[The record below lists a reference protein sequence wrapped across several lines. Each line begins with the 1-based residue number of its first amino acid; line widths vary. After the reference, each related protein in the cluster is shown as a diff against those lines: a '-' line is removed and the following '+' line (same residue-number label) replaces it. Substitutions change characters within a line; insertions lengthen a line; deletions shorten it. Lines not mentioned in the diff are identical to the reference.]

1 MQLPAPPPLDGV
13 THEFVDAAG
22 LRMHV
27 ALAGAD
33 DAPPLLLLHGW
44 PQNWWVW
51 RKVIPALTSRFRVIA
66 PDLRG
71 HGWTDAPLHGY
82 EKEQLAS
89 DILALLG
96 ALGVERV
103 TWVGHDWGGYTG
115 FLAALREP
123 QRIDRMLA
131 MCIPHPWLGPDPRRM
146 AMMLGYQGPISLPL
160 LGPPIAA
167 RIAPRIIQAGR
178 RDDALGPADVAV
190 FMDHLPRRVS
200 VAMYRTFLTREV
212 VPVARGRYADAV
224 LAGADDA
231 RHRCPR
237 RDYARHRARAG
248 RGPAGPHGRGC
259 PGSRPLGSRATT
271 SGRDRLVPARAVAP
285 EGRGPRPGAGRLTG
299 PPRRAARPAPDRS
312 TPGSR

>member
-1 MQLPAPPPLDGV
+1 MNELAPPPLEGV
-13 THEFVDAAG
+13 THEYIDAAG

-103 TWVGHDWGGYTG
+103 TWVGHDWGGYAG

-131 MCIPHPWLGPDPRRM
+131 MCIPHPWTAPDPRRM

-178 RDDALGPADVAV
+178 RDDALAAADVAV
-190 FMDHLPRRVS
+190 FMDRLPRRVS

-224 LAGADDA
+224 LQVPTTLAIGAHDLIT
-231 RHRCPR
+231 
-237 RDYARHRARAG
+237 
-248 RGPAGPHGRGC
+248 RGIAPGPVKGQPNLTVEVV
-259 PGSRPLGSRATT
+259 PGA
-271 SGRDRLVPARAVAP
+271 AHWAP
-285 EGRGPRPGAGRLTG
+285 EQQPQAVIDWCLRGQ
-299 PPRRAARPAPDRS
+299 
-312 TPGSR
+312 

>member
-131 MCIPHPWLGPDPRRM
+131 MCIPHPWLRPDPRRM
-146 AMMLGYQGPISLPL
+146 AMMLSYQGPISLPL

-190 FMDHLPRRVS
+190 FMDRLPRRVS

-224 LAGADDA
+224 LQVPTTLAIGAHDVIT
-231 RHRCPR
+231 
-237 RDYARHRARAG
+237 
-248 RGPAGPHGRGC
+248 RGIAPGPVEGQPDLTVEVV
-259 PGSRPLGSRATT
+259 PGA
-271 SGRDRLVPARAVAP
+271 AHWAP
-285 EGRGPRPGAGRLTG
+285 EQQPQAVIDWCLRGQ
-299 PPRRAARPAPDRS
+299 
-312 TPGSR
+312 